1 MKWLDG
7 IIDAMDMNLGKLQEI
22 HHDQGGRYCNDIV
35 MQSWFNIQYTITVFY
50 YINRPDK
57 ENHTYNLEYMQRKH
71 LTKLKIHS

>member
-1 MKWLDG
+1 MQKIFNQTVADRTWKQIERITDHDKARL
-7 IIDAMDMNLGKLQEI
+7 ILG
-22 HHDQGGRYCNDIV
+22 